1 LAVDRKELVEA
12 LETTGRG
19 MAIGFMILLVAAAVL
34 LAAGGRGLANQLAT
48 AAYFSLAGSVL
59 LLLLS
64 EALRPDGD
72 SA

>member
-1 LAVDRKELVEA
+1 MAVDRKELVEA

-19 MAIGFMILLVAAAVL
+19 MAIGFMILLVAAAAL
-34 LAAGGRGLANQLAT
+34 LAVGNQGLANQLAT

-64 EALRPDGD
+64 EALRPDED